1 MINIYQLFPRLFGNK
16 NLQTIVHGTIEE
28 NGCGKFADISD
39 EAIIAIKDL
48 GITHIW
54 LTGIIRHAS
63 LTTYT
68 QFGIPESNPAVVKGR
83 AGSPYA
89 ISDYYDVDPDLAIN
103 VPDRLKEFNEL
114 INRIHSH
121 NLQIIIDFVP
131 NHLAR
136 GYKSIAKPQG
146 IKDFGADDITSL
158 RFSRNNN
165 FYYLPGE
172 NFEAPDRTAD
182 SLYNGSIYL
191 EYPAKATGNDCFSAN
206 PTINDWYETVK
217 LNYGFDFETNRLAE
231 GNDIPDTWQ
240 KMLHIIEY
248 WSGMGVDGFRVDMAE
263 MVPSVFFEWMISHAK
278 SKFPALTFIAEIYQ
292 PHLYRTF
299 IDAGFDYLYDKVGL
313 YNRLEDVLRHNHAAE
328 SISICWKMLDG
339 LDDKMLRFM
348 ENHDEVRLASWH
360 FFGDPFVG
368 LPAVSVSA
376 LMHRGP
382 FMIYNG
388 QENGEQA
395 YGMTGYSGDDGRTS
409 IFDYCTMPL
418 HQKWMNKGSFD
429 TNMMDF
435 DQKRLFDF
443 YRNILHLRLENEAF
457 STGAFYDLMWANPW
471 YTEFDPRFVYAFL
484 RYTEDQRILV
494 LVNFHGN
501 ENRRLRVNIPED
513 AIRLAGINASN
524 HEFWLAE
531 NMFDKEKSVEFDPLT
546 LSTQGI
552 KLTLEPLEVAILK
565 LYPLIEPL

>member
-16 NLQTIVHGTIEE
+16 SLQTQLNGTIEE
-28 NGCGKFADISD
+28 NGCGKFSDISD
-39 EAIIAIKDL
+39 EAISAIKAL

-63 LTTYT
+63 LTSYR
-68 QFGIPESNPAVVKGR
+68 QFGIPESNSSVVKGR

-89 ISDYYDVDPDLAIN
+89 ICDYYDVDPDLAIH
-103 VPDRLKEFNEL
+103 VPDRLNEFQEL
-114 INRIHSH
+114 VNRIHAH
-121 NLQIIIDFVP
+121 NLQVIIDFVP

-136 GYKSIAKPQG
+136 GYKSIARPQG
-146 IKDFGADDITSL
+146 ISDFGEDDDTSM
-158 RFSRNNN
+158 RFSKNNN

-172 NFEAPDRTAD
+172 NFEAPVRTND
-182 SLYNGSIYL
+182 PLYDGSVFI
-191 EYPAKATGNDCFSAN
+191 ESPAKATGNDCFLAK
-206 PTINDWYETVK
+206 PGINDWYETVK
-217 LNYGFDFETNRLAE
+217 LNYGFDFENNCQATVDE
-231 GNDIPDTWQ
+231 VPDTWQ

-263 MVPSVFFEWMISHAK
+263 MVPAVFFEWLIPHVK
-278 SKFPALTFIAEIYQ
+278 IKFPALTFIAEIYQ
-292 PHLYRTF
+292 PHLYETF

-313 YNRLEDVLRHNHAAE
+313 YNRLDDVLRHNHAAE

-360 FFGDPFVG
+360 FMGDAFAG
-368 LPAVSVSA
+368 LPAVAVSA
-376 LMHRGP
+376 LMHKGP

-388 QENGEQA
+388 QESGEQA

-409 IFDYCTMPL
+409 IFDYCTMPQ
-418 HQKWMNKGSFD
+418 HQKWMNNGRFD
-429 TNMMDF
+429 TNNLDN
-435 DQKRLFDF
+435 DQKRIFGF

-457 STGAFYDLMWANPW
+457 SQGSFYDLMWANPW
-471 YTEFDPRFVYAFL
+471 YTEFDPRFVYTFL
-484 RYTEDQRILV
+484 RYTENQKLLV
-494 LVNFHGN
+494 LVNFHSS
-501 ENRRLRVNIPED
+501 ESRRMRVNIPED
-513 AIRLAGINASN
+513 AIKSAGIFTDT

-531 NMFDKEKSVEFDPLT
+531 NMLDKEKTVEFDPLT
-546 LSTQGI
+546 LSSKGI

-565 LYPLIEPL
+565 LYPFTKP